1 MNFLKKSADNTRPDS
16 VSNKF
21 RRNRFRFFLEFIN
34 ELPRPV
40 RILDLG
46 GTYNFWEQ
54 MGYSNNT
61 EFNITIL
68 NSEIPAGNPDSI
80 KFIKGDARDLAL
92 FENKEFDVVFS
103 NSVIEHVGSY
113 NDQKKMADEVMRT
126 GKKYFIQTPNYFFP
140 FEPHFLFPFFQFLPR
155 KLQIFLLIHFNL
167 GWFTRCSSP
176 VEAQY
181 ILDSI
186 NLLTLND
193 LTKFFPA
200 CSIYREKFLFLNKS
214 FIAYSSNYCKTYV

>member
-1 MNFLKKSADNTRPDS
+1 MMNFLKKSADNTRPDS

-34 ELPRPV
+34 EHPRPV

-68 NSEIPAGNPDSI
+68 NSEIPAGNQDSI
-80 KFIKGDARDLAL
+80 KFIKGDARDLGL
-92 FENKEFDVVFS
+92 FKNKEFDVVFS
-103 NSVIEHVGSY
+103 NSVIEHVGAY
-113 NDQKKMADEVMRT
+113 IDQQKMADEVIRT

-155 KLQIFLLIHFNL
+155 IVQIYLLTHSNL
-167 GWFTRCSSP
+167 GWFARCSTR
-176 VEAQY
+176 ADAIN
-181 ILDSI
+181 ILNSI
-186 NLLTLND
+186 NLLTIND
-193 LTKFFPA
+193 LTKLFPSG
-200 CSIYREKFLFLNKS
+200 SIYKEKFLFLIKS
-214 FIAYSSNYCKTYV
+214 FVVYT